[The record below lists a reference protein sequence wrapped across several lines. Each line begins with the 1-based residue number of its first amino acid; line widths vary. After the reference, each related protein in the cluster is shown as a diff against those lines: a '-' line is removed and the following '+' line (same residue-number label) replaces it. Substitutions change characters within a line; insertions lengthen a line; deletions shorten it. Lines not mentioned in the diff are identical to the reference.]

1 MNKNLHIVL
10 LTILRIISSFFL
22 IFMLSRFLDKST
34 FGMYNYFIAFSTI
47 SLTILFNGFTP
58 IYLRNKVINNKPEF
72 ENKNLYN
79 QILFFYFILLILF
92 NFIFLGIENIKSVNI
107 ELKLLNIFL
116 FTGFFHYIIQQE
128 IRSQQKF
135 LVLTLILFLER
146 FLFLLLIIFIFLNK
160 IDINIIY
167 LYVIFY
173 VIFTVLILFTS
184 KNIKKFI
191 IFKLDSKI
199 FVNFKNLILSYFK
212 NTFVIITNNLANQ
225 SFLIFIIGFMF
236 SLEKTADI
244 AIAFQLL
251 SIIIFSVI
259 WVELI
264 LPIKYMNLIR
274 NNNTL
279 DLKLFFKNKVT
290 KYFLIIILF
299 SALYIEILDRT
310 NIIEILFTGKYKNSI
325 NEIFILSIVA
335 VSQCFEIFVNW
346 YLLSIKRET
355 TLMKISL
362 FKLVCFLSFLSSGN
376 YSLILI
382 GFSFSFVCYFV
393 LGLMQMKKHILTSD
407 LVMIFYFYF
416 IFTAL
421 SISNY
426 LSYENL
432 SNFVLLILIFSS
444 IIYILINIKI
454 YLNEIKKLFNLNG
467 NNK

>member
-1 MNKNLHIVL
+1 MNKNLYIVS

-22 IFMLSRFLDKST
+22 IFMLSRFLEKST

-47 SLTILFNGFTP
+47 SLTVLFNGFTP
-58 IYLRNKVINNKPEF
+58 IYLRNKVINTKSES

-92 NFIFLGIENIKSVNI
+92 NIIFLGIEHIKNINI

-116 FTGFFHYIIQQE
+116 FIGFFHHIIQQE
-128 IRSQQKF
+128 VRSQEKF

-146 FLFLLLIIFIFLNK
+146 FLFMLLIIFIFLNK

-167 LYVIFY
+167 TYVAFY
-173 VIFTVLILFTS
+173 IIFTVIILFTS
-184 KNIKKFI
+184 KNAKKFLTI
-191 IFKLDSKI
+191 EFNSKI
-199 FVNFKNLILSYFK
+199 LVNYKTLITSYFK
-212 NTFVIITNNLANQ
+212 NTFSIITNNLANQ

-264 LPIKYMNLIR
+264 LPIKYMNLIK
-274 NNNTL
+274 NNNTE
-279 DLKLFFKNKVT
+279 DFKLFFKNKVT
-290 KYFLIIILF
+290 KYFLVIVLF
-299 SALYIEILDRT
+299 SSLYIEVLDRT
-310 NIIEILFTGKYKNSI
+310 KIIEILFTEKYKNSI

-335 VSQCFEIFVNW
+335 VSQCFEIFVSW

-362 FKLVCFLSFLSSGN
+362 IKLICFLIFLSTKN

-382 GFSFSFVCYFV
+382 GFSFSFIFYFV
-393 LGLMQMKKHILTSD
+393 LGLIQMRKHIFFND
-407 LVMIFYFYF
+407 FFMILYFYF
-416 IFTAL
+416 IFAGL
-421 SISNY
+421 SIANY
-426 LSYENL
+426 LSLEFL
-432 SNFVLLILIFSS
+432 SNIVLLVLIFSS
-444 IIYILINIKI
+444 IIYILLNFKI
-454 YLNEIKKLFNLNG
+454 YFNEIKKLLNLNG